1 MFSGSRVTAALVSL
15 GALTSGPDAQA
26 YRPFR
31 GTDAGVADL
40 GELATEF
47 GPAEPMR
54 AGSQRFLAS
63 ADSRV
68 NGHPVNKLR
77 AGVTFGLPLR

>member
-1 MFSGSRVTAALVSL
+1 MFSGSQVTAALVSL
-15 GALTSGPDAQA
+15 GALTCGADALA

-31 GTDAGVADL
+31 GTDAAVADL
-40 GELATEF
+40 GERATEF

-63 ADSRV
+63 ADARV
-68 NGHPVNKLR
+68 NGHPVNELR
-77 AGVTFGLPLR
+77 AGVTFGLPRW